1 MKLTCDIRIYSSKV
15 ESINPVHSQTD
26 FEIYFCQDILSVSQ
40 VSLLGV
46 FDKYILDLNT
56 SIL

>member
-15 ESINPVHSQTD
+15 ESINPVHSQPD